1 MPPLNLPSEC
11 GDEDTEAEIELSTP
25 RLRDPLFEKLKR
37 KYPKAFR
44 RRSSALGSETSSIC
58 SSLPPTP
65 RSARRQEQE
74 QHNGLL
80 NGYDN
85 SQASNEANLDDTLEG
100 FNDSTLMNSTEDL
113 TISGCKPIAKTTPL
127 QNISNS
133 QDLSMYSNGHAIG
146 ANVQGILKT
155 SKGQNEPP
163 PPGSLVKSDS
173 MLSLK
178 ERLQKNRENFR
189 DLLDVRLPFKNRKSY
204 SVSGANSSLN
214 ITTSTS
220 DRHQN
225 GVGSVPKD
233 IASFS
238 SLSVGNHSTSLPL
251 SAAKPPKPNSHSPRR
266 LTPGNLSIHDS
277 DNRGRD
283 STFSRNGRPVQKR
296 SIADHVDQRLPYS
309 KRFSSP
315 DSGTSTQDSAVDMDS
330 ASLQSSPSSSDNN
343 NTPEHPVSVPQKPV
357 ISDTPTLFPLPPSS
371 GRRAP
376 KLKFKRSA
384 VQPPVQSV
392 APIVINGRLEN
403 DLPFSGHARGKSSLD
418 LRWRTVDSSNQSQ
431 SFFEESGNGKIK
443 KIPQVDFYAQ
453 SQEAVK

>member
-1 MPPLNLPSEC
+1 M
-11 GDEDTEAEIELSTP
+11 
-25 RLRDPLFEKLKR
+25 FEKLKR

-65 RSARRQEQE
+65 RSARRQDQY
-74 QHNGLL
+74 NGLP
-80 NGYDN
+80 NGYDD
-85 SQASNEANLDDTLEG
+85 SQASNEGNLDDTLEG
-100 FNDSTLMNSTEDL
+100 INDSALMNSTEDL
-113 TISGCKPIAKTTPL
+113 TISGCKPIAKASPL

-133 QDLSMYSNGHAIG
+133 QSVSMYSNGHAIG

-155 SKGQNEPP
+155 SKGPSDAP
-163 PPGSLVKSDS
+163 VPGPLVKSDS

-204 SVSGANSSLN
+204 TVSGANSSLN
-214 ITTSTS
+214 ITTSTA

-225 GVGSVPKD
+225 GVSSVPKD
-233 IASFS
+233 IANFS
-238 SLSVGNHSTSLPL
+238 SLSMQNHATSIPL

-277 DNRGRD
+277 DVRGRD
-283 STFSRNGRPVQKR
+283 STFSRYARPLQKR
-296 SIADHVDQRLPYS
+296 SIADHVEQKLPYS

-343 NTPEHPVSVPQKPV
+343 NTPEHPVSVNQRPV
-357 ISDTPTLFPLPPSS
+357 ISDTPTLFPLPPPS

-376 KLKFKRSA
+376 KLKFKRS
-384 VQPPVQSV
+384 VVPPPVQSV
-392 APIVINGRLEN
+392 APIVINGRVEN
-403 DLPFSGHARGKSSLD
+403 DVSFSGHARGELS
-418 LRWRTVDSSNQSQ
+418 
-431 SFFEESGNGKIK
+431 
-443 KIPQVDFYAQ
+443 A
-453 SQEAVK
+453 AVL